1 MTAFVYI
8 VIRDLDSF
16 AGPEVDVFASREAAE
31 EHLELLGG
39 EGDTRLPVREEAVA
53 DEAWAER
60 GHIRSE
66 RTT

>member
-1 MTAFVYI
+1 MSAFVYI

-16 AGPEVDVFASREAAE
+16 AGPEVDVF
-31 EHLELLGG
+31 
-39 EGDTRLPVREEAVA
+39 DTRLPVREEAVA